1 MTVAQ
6 PVAPNKARLV
16 SESYATDEPL
26 SVRIE
31 THRRYSVPAIDLP
44 TWVLDRYTWRG
55 DETVLDIGTGTG
67 QYLAPLRERVPQG
80 CIIAGDLAPGMLR
93 DLAAHGVP
101 GGACLLNA
109 DAEALPLA
117 DASCDAIIASYVL
130 FFVPDIPR
138 ALAEMSR
145 ILRPGGVLLA
155 VTMANVYMEELRVAI
170 NRALATLGA
179 SAARK
184 TRWGSVSERF
194 NLENGLVYLEPH
206 FARVTAHRHESAFV
220 FPEVEPVLAYINSTR
235 DTLRADLP
243 PDRTW
248 AEFLAALR
256 EVVEAEIA
264 LRGEFRV
271 SKTAGVLV
279 AAKHA

>member
-1 MTVAQ
+1 MTDASH
-6 PVAPNKARLV
+6 PAAPNKARLV

-44 TWVLDRYTWRG
+44 TWLLDRNTWRG

-80 CIIAGDLAPGMLR
+80 RIIAGDLAPGMLR
-93 DLAAHGVP
+93 DLAARGVP

-117 DASCDAIIASYVL
+117 DASCDAIIASYL
-130 FFVPDIPR
+130 LPLVPDIPQ
-138 ALAEMSR
+138 AITEMCR
-145 ILRPGGVLLA
+145 LLRPGGALLA
-155 VTMANVYMEELRVAI
+155 VAMAAVYMDELCVVI

-179 SAARK
+179 SAARE
-184 TRWGSVSERF
+184 THWGSVSERF
-194 NLENGLVYLEPH
+194 NLENGLAYLEPH
-206 FARVTAHRHESAFV
+206 FGRVTVHPHDSAFV
-220 FPEVEPVLAYINSTR
+220 FPEVEPVLAYISSTR
-235 DTLRADLP
+235 DTLRDDLP

-248 AEFLAALR
+248 DEFLAALR
-256 EVVEAEIA
+256 ETVEAEISVH
-264 LRGEFRV
+264 GEFRV
-271 SKTAGVLV
+271 SKPAGVLLAV
-279 AAKHA
+279 R